1 MGFSLRRW
9 LLATLSRRELG
20 VRQMEWKYLR
30 WSYAQF
36 GEDLIALS
44 LLPEKEGFY
53 VDAGAY
59 HPVTLSNTYHFY
71 RRGWRGIVIDANP
84 ECLAAFARRRPR
96 DLCVQAALSDAAR
109 EAVFD
114 IHAAGVTSTL
124 RPEAAETEP
133 GGKAPVTVRQ
143 IRLRTRTLKSVLDDH
158 LPKGTTVDF
167 LTVDCEHEDLAVL
180 RSNDW
185 ERYRPRVVAVE
196 DWEPDVAQ
204 SAICAH
210 LAGLDYELVSTV
222 EVSRLFR
229 DRRRPRSETG

>member
-20 VRQMEWKYLR
+20 VRQREWKYLR
-30 WSYAQF
+30 FSYAQF

-44 LLPEKEGFY
+44 LLPEPRGFY

-84 ECLAAFARRRPR
+84 ECLAAFAQRRPR
-96 DLCVQAALSDAAR
+96 DICVQAALSDESR
-109 EAVFD
+109 DAVFE
-114 IHAAGVTSTL
+114 IHAAATSSTL
-124 RPEAAETEP
+124 RPDAVAPDETP
-133 GGKAPVTVRQ
+133 PRAVRQ
-143 IRLRTRTLKSVLDDH
+143 IRLRTRTLKSVLDEH
-158 LPKGTTVDF
+158 LPPDTRVDF

-185 ERYRPRVVAVE
+185 TRYRPRVVAVE
-196 DWEPDVAQ
+196 DWEPEAEQ
-204 SAICAH
+204 SEICA
-210 LAGLDYELVSTV
+210 LLRGLDYELVSTV

-229 DRRRPRSETG
+229 DRRAPRSREG

>member
-1 MGFSLRRW
+1 MGFSFRRW

-20 VRQMEWKYLR
+20 VRQREWKYLR
-30 WSYAQF
+30 FSYAQF

-44 LLPEKEGFY
+44 LLPETEGFY

-84 ECLAAFARRRPR
+84 DCLAQFAQRRPR
-96 DLCVQAALSDAAR
+96 DLCVQAALSDAPR
-109 EAVFD
+109 DAVFE
-114 IHAAGVTSTL
+114 IHAAATSSTL
-124 RPEAAETEP
+124 RPEGAESSETP
-133 GGKAPVTVRQ
+133 PRVVRR

-158 LPKGTTVDF
+158 LPPNTRVDF

-185 ERYRPRVVAVE
+185 DRYRPRVVAVE
-196 DWEPDVAQ
+196 DWEPDPRQ
-204 SAICAH
+204 SDICA
-210 LAGLDYELVSTV
+210 LLRELDYELVSTV
-222 EVSRLFR
+222 EVSRIFR
-229 DRRRPRSETG
+229 DRRAPRPRSE